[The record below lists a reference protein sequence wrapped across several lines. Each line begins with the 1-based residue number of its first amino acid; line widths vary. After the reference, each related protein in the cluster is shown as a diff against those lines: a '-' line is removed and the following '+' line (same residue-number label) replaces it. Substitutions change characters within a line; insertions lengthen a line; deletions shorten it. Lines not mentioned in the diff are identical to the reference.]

1 METTTLVTNM
11 TYSGSPNSYF
21 RQLPDLDY
29 PSLANDRNSVYDYQI
44 VKNIFKRA
52 VLRDDIFDDITT
64 FTKYSVEGDE
74 RPDQV
79 ADKFYNDSGL
89 DWVILTT
96 NNIVHVRD
104 EWPMG
109 NQDFLTYLNGKYTA
123 EELSN
128 IHHYETKIIRDTNG
142 RLIQKKGLT
151 VPENHSITFLDNGS
165 LRTESQITSFTFLEN
180 ETKLNDDKRN
190 INILKPEFL
199 GIFLEN
205 VADIME
211 YKPSRQF
218 VNDNLK
224 KTENPRIISP

>member
-1 METTTLVTNM
+1 M
-11 TYSGSPNSYF
+11 TYSSTGTSSGSPNSYF

-44 VKNIFKRA
+44 VKNLFKRA
-52 VLRDDIFDDITT
+52 VMRDDIFNDVTS
-64 FTKYSVEGDE
+64 FTKYSVVGDE

-79 ADKFYNDSGL
+79 ANTFYNDSGL

-96 NNIVHVRD
+96 NNIVHLRD

-109 NQDFLTYLNGKYTA
+109 GQDFLTYLNTKYTS

-128 IHHYETKIIRDTNG
+128 IHHYETKIIRDSSG
-142 RLIQKKGLT
+142 GLIQPEGLT
-151 VPENHSITFLDNGS
+151 VPENHSITFLDNGA

-190 INILKPEFL
+190 INILKPIFL

-205 VADIME
+205 IADIME
-211 YKPSRQF
+211 YKPSKQF
-218 VNDNLK
+218 INDKLK